1 MDERR
6 YDFVESE
13 SVEFF
18 DEGTEDD
25 VSELEDASERLEL
38 AGTDRAS

>member
-6 YDFVESE
+6 YDFVEST
-13 SVEFF
+13 EFV
-18 DEGTEDD
+18 DEGTGDD

-38 AGTDRAS
+38 VGIVRAS